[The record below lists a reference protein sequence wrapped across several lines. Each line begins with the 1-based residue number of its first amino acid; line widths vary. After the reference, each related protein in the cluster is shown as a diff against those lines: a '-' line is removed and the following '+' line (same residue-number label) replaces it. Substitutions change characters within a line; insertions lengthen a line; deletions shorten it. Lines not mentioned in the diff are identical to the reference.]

1 MATSYYK
8 LDIESRES
16 VGKKSTKAIRREG
29 KIPSTLY
36 FKGEE
41 PESIAIDKIKLY
53 QALKSDQRV
62 YEVELSGESQYVMV
76 KAVQYHPVT
85 DEIVH
90 LDFMRVRRSEKMT
103 ISVPLVL
110 IGKPRGV
117 TEGGILSQ
125 SLNQIEIS
133 CFPTNVPEQ
142 IEVSID
148 HMGLN
153 ESISIADVSVD
164 DEEIEI
170 LSAFDI
176 SVASIITPV
185 VEEEI
190 APTDVDEPSEE
201 GEDVE
206 STSEGDK
213 PEASGDEAESS
224 NEGTK
229 D

>member
-16 VGKKSTKAIRREG
+16 VGKKSTKAIRGEG

-36 FKGEE
+36 FRGEE

-85 DEIVH
+85 DEIIH

-110 IGKPRGV
+110 IGKAIGV

-142 IEVSID
+142 IEVSIE

-153 ESISIADVSVD
+153 ESISIADVSID

-170 LSAFDI
+170 LSASDI

-185 VEEEI
+185 AEEEI
-190 APTDVDEPSEE
+190 ASTDVDESSEE
-201 GEDVE
+201 GEDGE
-206 STSEGDK
+206 STSEADK
-213 PEASGDEAESS
+213 PEESGEEAESS
-224 NEGTK
+224 GEGAK

>member
-8 LDIESRES
+8 LDIENRES

-76 KAVQYHPVT
+76 KDVQYHPVT

-110 IGKPRGV
+110 IGKPIGV

-148 HMGLN
+148 HIGLN
-153 ESISIADVSVD
+153 ESISIADVSID

-170 LSAFDI
+170 LSASDI

-185 VEEEI
+185 AEEEI
-190 APTDVDEPSEE
+190 LPAGVDETTEE
-201 GEDVE
+201 GEDGD
-206 STSEGDK
+206 STSEADK
-213 PEASGDEAESS
+213 SEVSGEDAESS
-224 NEGTK
+224 DEGTK

>member
-8 LDIESRES
+8 LDIENRES

-36 FKGEE
+36 FKGDE
-41 PESIAIDKIKLY
+41 PESVAIDKIKLY

-62 YEVELSGESQYVMV
+62 YEVELSGEVQYVMV
-76 KAVQYHPVT
+76 KDVQYHPVT

-90 LDFMRVRRSEKMT
+90 LDFMRVRRTEKMT

-110 IGKPRGV
+110 IGKPIGV

-133 CFPTNVPEQ
+133 CFPTNVPEK

-148 HMGLN
+148 DIGLN
-153 ESISIADVSVD
+153 ESISIADVSID

-170 LSAFDI
+170 LSASDI

-185 VEEEI
+185 AEEETV
-190 APTDVDEPSEE
+190 PVDVDEPSED
-201 GEDVE
+201 GVDGD

-213 PEASGDEAESS
+213 SDASGEEAESS
-224 NEGTK
+224 GEGTK
-229 D
+229 E